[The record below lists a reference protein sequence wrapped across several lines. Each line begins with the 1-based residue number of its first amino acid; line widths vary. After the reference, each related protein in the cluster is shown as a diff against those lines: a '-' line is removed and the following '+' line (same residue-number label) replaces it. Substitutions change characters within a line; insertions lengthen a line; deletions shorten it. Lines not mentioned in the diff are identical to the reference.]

1 MDDDRLQEYFE
12 ICQRAYEKMMRD
24 GTWPWATDSPNS
36 ENLIESDRNPDD
48 V

>member
-1 MDDDRLQEYFE
+1 MEDEFIQAHFEY
-12 ICQRAYEKMMRD
+12 CRRVYEDMLRE
-24 GTWPWATDSPNS
+24 GRWPWEPDSPNS